1 MVVNNSNSKVGFT
14 DPNSGA
20 VYTSGINSSGMSSG
34 IGSGSGMS
42 SFGMG
47 SGMSSGMSGM
57 SSGMG
62 SGMGS
67 GMSGMGSGMSSGM
80 SSGMG
85 MTNSTS
91 SMGFSGSGNSGV
103 DVQQIKQQL
112 QNIQSQLRQ
121 TPSYTEAA
129 NRLQDVYDSLN
140 NSR

>member
-20 VYTSGINSSGMSSG
+20 VYTSGINSGQGFRSSSG
-34 IGSGSGMS
+34 AVYTSGIN
-42 SFGMG
+42 
-47 SGMSSGMSGM
+47 SSGMSF
-57 SSGMG
+57 GMG